1 MVMLQ
6 ELFGQH
12 LGWIALGVALA
23 IAEIVA
29 PGYFLIWLAAAA
41 LLTGLVSAA
50 MPIGLTAEVLLFAML
65 CALALG
71 AAKRW
76 FARNPGASADPMLN
90 DRGGQLVG
98 QSAVVTHVIEGGP
111 EGGMGRVRHG
121 DTEWLARGPDS
132 PLGTRMRITG
142 SDGTVLI
149 VEHLH

>member
-1 MVMLQ
+1 MAMIQ

-12 LGWIALGVALA
+12 WGWVALGVALA

-41 LLTGLVSAA
+41 LVTGLVSAV
-50 MPIGLTAEVLLFAML
+50 MPIGLTAEVLLFAVL

-76 FARNPGASADPMLN
+76 FAQNPGESADPMLN

-98 QSAVVTHVIEGGP
+98 QSAVVTHVIEGGT
-111 EGGMGRVRHG
+111 GRVRHG

-132 PLGTRMRITG
+132 PPGTRMRITG
-142 SDGTVLI
+142 SEGTVLV

>member
-1 MVMLQ
+1 MAMLQ
-6 ELFGQH
+6 EL
-12 LGWIALGVALA
+12 LGLHWGWMALGVALA

-41 LLTGLVSAA
+41 LITGVVAAA
-50 MPIGLTAEVLLFAML
+50 MPVGLNGEILLFVVL

-76 FARNPGASADPMLN
+76 FARHPGVSADPMLN

-98 QSAVVTHVIEGGP
+98 QSALVTHVID
-111 EGGMGRVRHG
+111 GGMGRVRHG
-121 DTEWLARGPDS
+121 DTEWLARGPDAA
-132 PLGTRMRITG
+132 PGTRMRIIG
-142 SDGTVLI
+142 SEGTVLI

>member
-1 MVMLQ
+1 MLQ
-6 ELFGQH
+6 ELLGQH
-12 LGWIALGVALA
+12 WGWVALGVALA

-41 LLTGLVSAA
+41 LVTGLVSAA

-71 AAKRW
+71 GAKRW

-121 DTEWLARGPDS
+121 DTEWLARGPDA
-132 PLGTRMRITG
+132 PPGTRMRIIG
-142 SDGTVLI
+142 SEGTVLI